1 MKTTVIA
8 LTLIVVLISYQLR
21 ATPVAGFYLPDSV
34 SSTTFNYKSVDNLV
48 ILPAIIN
55 DSIRVNLI
63 LDTGC
68 RNIVLFGK
76 RFTNLL
82 IAPGARHVRVTGL
95 GDGKG
100 VSGALAVEN
109 KITIDIVK
117 GNRIPIVVVPGRSV
131 FAGVPGVDGVIGYE
145 IFSRFEV
152 EINFPTKCITFRP
165 GNYNNP
171 EDLAGFTKV
180 PLTVSDSKPLIS
192 AGVTFMQNASE
203 QMNLVIDTGS
213 CLTLLVSTTAKLH
226 IQQSPTTLGRGFNGI
241 IRGVEINDG
250 QLHLQQSTIANLKT
264 AVIQSEKNHYASIGL
279 GLLKDYV
286 LILNYVKGYAALQLR
301 G

>member
-1 MKTTVIA
+1 MKTTIIA
-8 LTLIVVLISYQLR
+8 LILIVVLTSTHLR
-21 ATPVAGFYLPDSV
+21 AATAAGFYLPDSV
-34 SSTTFNYKSVDNLV
+34 SSTTFHYQSVDNLI

-55 DSIRVNLI
+55 GSIRVNLI

-95 GDGKG
+95 GNGKG
-100 VSGALAVEN
+100 VSGALALEN
-109 KITIDIVK
+109 KIAIDIVK
-117 GNRIPIVVVPGRSV
+117 GDRIPIVVVPGRSV
-131 FAGVPGVDGVIGYE
+131 FAGVPGIDGVIGYE

-165 GNYNNP
+165 GNYNHP
-171 EDLAGFTKV
+171 DLTGFTKV
-180 PLTVSDSKPLIS
+180 ALTVSDSKPLIS
-192 AGVTFMQNASE
+192 AGVTFMQTSGE
-203 QMNLVIDTGS
+203 PINLVIDTGS
-213 CLTLLVSTTAKLH
+213 CLTLLVSTTSKLRT
-226 IQQSPTTLGRGFNGI
+226 QQSPTTLGRGFNGI
-241 IRGVEINDG
+241 IRGVEISDG
-250 QLHLQQSTIANLKT
+250 QLHLQQSTIPNLKT

-286 LILNYVKGYAALQLR
+286 LILNYVKGYAALQLQ